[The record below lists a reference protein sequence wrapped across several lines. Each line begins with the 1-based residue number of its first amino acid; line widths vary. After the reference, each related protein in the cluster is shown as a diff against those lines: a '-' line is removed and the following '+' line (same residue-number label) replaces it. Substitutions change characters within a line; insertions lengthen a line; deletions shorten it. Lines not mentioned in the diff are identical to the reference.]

1 MCQLKLRGYK
11 MKTHAGQLNLVTLT
25 RVVSCSGLDEIMTAM
40 VKECKEKVSG
50 RIYTWLFIS
59 FFLKIDTF

>member
-11 MKTHAGQLNLVTLT
+11 MKTNAGQWNLVTLT
-25 RVVSCSGLDEIMTAM
+25 RAVLCSGLDEIMTAM

-50 RIYTWLFIS
+50 RIY
-59 FFLKIDTF
+59 K